1 MAQEIPMIK
10 EAIECLT
17 AGKNLTESQSEN
29 VMEAIMEGQATSA
42 QIAALLVSLRLK
54 GETVEEITG
63 FVKVMRK
70 KATHI
75 HTKYPV
81 VVDTC
86 GTGGD
91 GANTFNISTTAAFV
105 IAGAGAPV
113 AKHGNRSVSSKCGS
127 ADLLEVLHVRLDLEP
142 DQVESCLDEVGIA
155 FLFAPLMHSAMKHA
169 ASPRREIGIRTVFNV
184 LGPLTNPAGAK
195 AQVLG
200 VYDHKLT
207 TKLGGVLARLGTD
220 HSFIVHGDQGLDEI
234 SLSGPTFVCEINNGK
249 ISEYTVDPEKY
260 GLPRSPVKDLLGGS
274 PSENAVH
281 TLSILNG
288 EPGPRRNAVL
298 INAAFGLVASGL
310 AEDLSEGLD
319 LAAESISSGAALKK
333 LQHLISFTN
342 SAKEQVSSQ

>member
-1 MAQEIPMIK
+1 MAQEISVIK
-10 EAIECLT
+10 EAIEYLA
-17 AGKNLTESQSEN
+17 AGKDLTESQSEN
-29 VMEAIMEGQATSA
+29 IMEYIMEGQATSA

-54 GETVEEITG
+54 GETIEEITG

-70 KATHI
+70 KATRI
-75 HTKYPV
+75 NTKYPV

-105 IAGAGAPV
+105 IAGAGVPV

-127 ADLLEVLHVRLDLEP
+127 ADLLEALKARIDLEP
-142 DQVESCLDEVGIA
+142 EQVESCLEETGIA
-155 FLFAPLMHSAMKHA
+155 FLFAPSMHSAMKHVA
-169 ASPRREIGIRTVFNV
+169 GPRREIGIRTVFNV

-195 AQVLG
+195 AQILG
-200 VYDHKLT
+200 VYNRDLT

-234 SLSGPTFVCEINNGK
+234 SLSGTTFVCEINNGK
-249 ISEYTVDPEKY
+249 ISEYTVDPERY

-281 TLSILNG
+281 TLSVLNG

-310 AEDLSEGLD
+310 AGDLSEGLD
-319 LAAESISSGAALKK
+319 IAAESITSGAALKK
-333 LQHLISFTN
+333 LQHLIKFTN

>member
-1 MAQEIPMIK
+1 MSQDISIIK
-10 EAIECLT
+10 EAIEYLT
-17 AGKNLTESQSEN
+17 AGKDLTECQSEN

-70 KATHI
+70 KATRI
-75 HTKYPV
+75 NTKYPV

-91 GANTFNISTTAAFV
+91 GANTFNISTTAALV
-105 IAGAGAPV
+105 IAGAGVPV

-127 ADLLEVLHVRLDLEP
+127 ADLLEALNVRIDLEP
-142 DQVESCLDEVGIA
+142 DQVESCLEETGIA
-155 FLFAPLMHSAMKHA
+155 FLFAPLMHSAMKHVA
-169 ASPRREIGIRTVFNV
+169 GPRREIGIRTVFNV

-195 AQVLG
+195 AQILG
-200 VYDHKLT
+200 VYNRELT
-207 TKLGGVLARLGTD
+207 AKLGGVLARLGTE
-220 HSFIVHGDQGLDEI
+220 HSFIIHGDQGLDEI
-234 SLSGPTFVCEINNGK
+234 SLSGPAYICEIKNGE

-260 GLPRSPVKDLLGGS
+260 GLQRSPVKELLGGS

-288 EPGPRRNAVL
+288 EPGPRRDAVL

-310 AEDLSEGLD
+310 AKDFSEGID
-319 LAAESISSGAALKK
+319 LAAESISNGSALKK
-333 LQHLISFTN
+333 LQHLIRFTN